1 MIKSRFPLLNDSH
14 EPCKAI
20 SFWDIEGKNFPEK
33 LECPKLEFLLLK
45 NIYIKESKG
54 LAAELRKLENL
65 KILDLA
71 DSRYSYNIPSDVI
84 RRLSKL
90 EELYLSIEE
99 ESTAILPEINL
110 LTSLTTL
117 SIAVSSLHL
126 PKDFRFP
133 ELKRY
138 SICITRS
145 GIKRGGKR
153 LQAERSLFVEMFDL
167 NLVSQLLDNIEFLG
181 VSNLEDELLS
191 DQRQKVLVPKILQNL
206 KELRIEHC
214 GNLNV
219 AFQNVEENVEPLL
232 SNLKLLYLQNLPKLS
247 HIWELPIQHVRLE
260 ALVKFEISSCPS
272 LKSIFS
278 ISLARS
284 LTLLEYLE
292 IRYCGELK
300 QIVTESEGGE
310 EEISLSINSPNTLCF
325 PRLREVHIKECD
337 GLEYIFP
344 TLMAPQGLPQ
354 LENIHVHHC
363 RQLKQLVRRTG
374 GTEND
379 VQLQQL
385 QFLKPLTKF
394 SVSGCPLLSDSFVR
408 LKVEEAH
415 FKDVR
420 LSAFKGSLS
429 IQKHLQLTRAIE
441 GHNVIPEANKDGL
454 NGLTSLEVMQCKD
467 FECLVDTTA
476 VDGST
481 SAFTHLERLS
491 IKDSFG
497 LETLCKGQTPHG
509 FLKNIKEL
517 VVEYCYKLRVIFQM
531 DDLPYSGE
539 QNQEK
544 QLSNLQSLKLK
555 YLEEL
560 RWILKG
566 SAYSFSLQS
575 LKVVNIEYCNKLEY
589 LFSPS
594 LIQSLV
600 MLEELSITNCY
611 ELKTLITEL
620 ENNDGET
627 ESNSSLP
634 TPTLFSRKLKSL
646 YISGCR
652 KLQYALPIH
661 SAKAL
666 PALVRV
672 VVSNCDELR
681 QVFSTV
687 KEQNGVEQDGII
699 HLGNLRHVQLHCLWN
714 LSYFAPENYIFKAPA
729 LKTIEVDECPCLMN
743 FVISHVGNQLRFSP
757 ARLSSW
763 SDKPEDLPLDRWE
776 ALESLVHATQKV
788 NGLCAEF
795 IENNKKLI
803 VKDFKQLQEIFRNG
817 EENQAP
823 SLLSIVEH
831 LRLEDLREL
840 RWIVKVPTHSVSFQ
854 SLLVLEITGCK
865 QLKSLFSLSA
875 IQSIRSLQQLKIFSC
890 NELKSVFME
899 LESSDDDNVESSTLY
914 LPNLKSVDISCCHN
928 TEYVFPLAL
937 AGGLPCL
944 QKISLINLENLSTFF
959 AENNIVEAPA
969 LEILHV
975 KACPRLTSF
984 IIQREPN
991 KSVSL
996 KVLDLQPMSCNRA
1009 SVPLVHV
1016 PPSFEYL
1023 TMEQPFQLQGEYS
1036 NLEDL
1041 KISNMIWLR
1050 DICKG
1055 PIQSARN
1062 LRKLSIASC
1071 HGLTYI
1077 FPMRLVQNLPQL
1089 NYLGIA

>member
-1 MIKSRFPLLNDSH
+1 MVRDVALWITSKEESGFMIKSRFPLLNDSH

-699 HLGNLRHVQLHCLWN
+699 HL
-714 LSYFAPENYIFKAPA
+714 
-729 LKTIEVDECPCLMN
+729 
-743 FVISHVGNQLRFSP
+743 
-757 ARLSSW
+757 
-763 SDKPEDLPLDRWE
+763 DKPEDLPLDRWE